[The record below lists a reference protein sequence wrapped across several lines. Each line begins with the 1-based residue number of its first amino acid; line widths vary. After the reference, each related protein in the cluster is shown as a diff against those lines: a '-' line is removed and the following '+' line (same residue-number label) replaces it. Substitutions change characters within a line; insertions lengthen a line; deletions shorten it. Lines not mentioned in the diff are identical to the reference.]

1 MSALRS
7 PESARAASARAVAR
21 TALIALA
28 ALACTACSS
37 DPSRWGH
44 GESHELRTYSGIE
57 FRRGPQKVDPATG
70 ELSIAWVG
78 ARAPQG
84 WPNLLQCHLVIFDD
98 RNGNGVPDAG
108 EVLEERTSREP
119 SRKVLFEDVRARP
132 ADARGRLMA
141 ELEAKT
147 EVKGRLVRWR
157 LEPD

>member
-1 MSALRS
+1 MV
-7 PESARAASARAVAR
+7 ASARDAAHAALTAR
-21 TALIALA
+21 ATLTALTLLA
-28 ALACTACSS
+28 ALACAACAT
-37 DPSRWGH
+37 DPSRWGR

-84 WPNLLQCHLVIFDD
+84 SPSLLQCHLVIFDD
-98 RNGNGVPDAG
+98 RNGNGVPDPG
-108 EVLEERTSREP
+108 EVLEERTSRET
-119 SRKVLFEDVRARP
+119 SRKVLFDDVRAHP
-132 ADARGRLMA
+132 ADAKGHLMA